1 MSQIRPAM
9 ADDRAEVEAIVH
21 DAYSIYIP
29 RMGREPG
36 PMLDDYAALISARRV
51 HVLKADGAVL
61 GVVVLIPEPD
71 AMLLD
76 NVAVRPEAKGR
87 GYGRLLIT
95 FAERTAREA
104 GYGTIRL
111 YTHETMTE
119 NIALYNRIGFV
130 ETHRGEERGLRR
142 VYMSKRL
149 G

>member
-1 MSQIRPAM
+1 MSQIRLAA
-9 ADDRAEVEAIVH
+9 ADDRAEIEAIVR

-36 PMLDDYAALISARRV
+36 PMLDDYAALIAARRV
-51 HVLKADGAVL
+51 HVVEADGAIL
-61 GVVVLIPEPD
+61 GVVVLIPESD

-95 FAERTAREA
+95 FAERTTREA

-119 NIALYNRIGFV
+119 NIALYEGIGFI
-130 ETHRGEERGLRR
+130 ETHRGEERDLRR
-142 VYMSKRL
+142 VYMAKRL
-149 G
+149 D